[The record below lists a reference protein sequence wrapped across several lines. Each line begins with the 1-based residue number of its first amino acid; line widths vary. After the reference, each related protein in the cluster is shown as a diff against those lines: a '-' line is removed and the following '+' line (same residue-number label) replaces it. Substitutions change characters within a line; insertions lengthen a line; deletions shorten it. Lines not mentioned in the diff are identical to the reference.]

1 MRSLWLVLIFALLAL
16 QYKFWLGDGNIHQWL
31 QLEKKNSAQQDLNE
45 KLRARNEH
53 LTAEI
58 DDLKSGHQS
67 LEEKA
72 RGDLG
77 MVKTN
82 ETYYQLVE

>member
-1 MRSLWLVLIFALLAL
+1 MRSLWVVLIFALLAL

-31 QLEKKNSAQQDLNE
+31 QLEQKNSAQEDLNK
-45 KLRARNEH
+45 KLRARNEF

-72 RGDLG
+72 RSDLG
-77 MVKTN
+77 MVKKN